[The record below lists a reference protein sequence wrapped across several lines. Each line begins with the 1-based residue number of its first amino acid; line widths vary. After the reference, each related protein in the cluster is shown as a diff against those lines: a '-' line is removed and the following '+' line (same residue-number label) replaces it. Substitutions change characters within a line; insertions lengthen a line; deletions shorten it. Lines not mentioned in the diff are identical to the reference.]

1 MAKEG
6 TELERVPLARDA
18 SYERQYSSQPS
29 VAQIEVLDEEARPS
43 TIGKNMPAI
52 NWGDKKV
59 SPSDLEALKT
69 MVARE
74 PPWKTAC
81 SLVSA
86 YFQQNLLED
95 FYRRQNDIIDS
106 LMEVD
111 TLHSGEYIG
120 DEVDEADERRARR
133 AVALSFLSNIVLLVV
148 RVSIAAVSGSL
159 SIIVTTLDAVLDVIS
174 GSIIWSTS
182 LARRRRNKYRF
193 PIGQAR
199 MEPLGIIVFSCIMG
213 TAGFSV
219 ILEAVR
225 QLIDHAKTELPY
237 EGAVIGGTVGVIV
250 MKIGMYIMCRKSSNS
265 SVQAFALDHIN
276 DVVVNSVGLVGALL
290 GDKVAAWLDPLVA
303 MIMSVWLIYA
313 WGGQAYYN
321 VMNLVGLSAT
331 PPFLQKLTYLCW
343 NHDPRILQIDT
354 VRAYTFGDS
363 YLAEV
368 DIVLPAS
375 MSVAESHD
383 IAEELQIKL
392 ERLPDIARAFVHID
406 YETSHEPEHKIH

>member
-1 MAKEG
+1 MTEEA
-6 TELERVPLARDA
+6 TELEKVPLSKGTTKSEHD
-18 SYERQYSSQPS
+18 SHQSSLPEI
-29 VAQIEVLDEEARPS
+29 VVLDEDSRPS
-43 TIGKNMPAI
+43 TSGKSVPAI
-52 NWGDKKV
+52 NWGDRKV
-59 SPSDLEALKT
+59 SPDDLEALKT
-69 MVARE
+69 RIACE
-74 PPWKTAC
+74 PPWRTAC
-81 SLVSA
+81 SLVST
-86 YFQQNLLED
+86 YFQRSLLED

-120 DEVDEADERRARR
+120 DEVDEAEERRARR
-133 AVALSFLSNIVLLVV
+133 AVALSFLSNIVLLMV

-174 GSIIWSTS
+174 GFIIWSTS
-182 LARRRRNKYRF
+182 LARQRRNKYRF

-225 QLIDHAKTELPY
+225 QLLNHTKTLLPY
-237 EGAVIGGTVGVIV
+237 EGIVVGGTVGVIV
-250 MKIGMYIMCRKSSNS
+250 MKVGMWLMCRKSNNP

-276 DVVVNSVGLVGALL
+276 DVVVNTVGLFGALL
-290 GDKVAAWLDPLVA
+290 GDKVASWLDPLVA
-303 MIMSVWLIYA
+303 MLLSVWLIYA

-331 PPFLQKLTYLCW
+331 PQFLQKLTYLCW